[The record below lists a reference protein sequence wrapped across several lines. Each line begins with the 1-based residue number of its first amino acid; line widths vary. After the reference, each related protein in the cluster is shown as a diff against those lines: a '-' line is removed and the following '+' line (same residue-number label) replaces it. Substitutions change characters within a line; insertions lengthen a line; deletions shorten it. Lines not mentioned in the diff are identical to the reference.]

1 MSGEVSS
8 EVWFMLQRPT
18 VPALARNMSSSN
30 HHCQSGREKLSILWE
45 WATSQKCSSDQVET
59 SDTCWLRRCRVIAF
73 SGIFSALLVYFG
85 LLGLRLIR
93 LAHDSPKLSGAYSVG
108 FLGNGTLSNCI
119 HSIAEGRGHVL
130 EAGAEQLDI
139 AAEPYRIS
147 SGFSSLQQC
156 VGLCPGKCQH
166 LWGMLH
172 GRKRGTPGWRH
183 GCGWIEEKLG
193 KYNTTDWC
201 LFCASFLSWIHFA
214 IIYS

>member
-1 MSGEVSS
+1 M
-8 EVWFMLQRPT
+8 
-18 VPALARNMSSSN
+18 
-30 HHCQSGREKLSILWE
+30 
-45 WATSQKCSSDQVET
+45 
-59 SDTCWLRRCRVIAF
+59 RRCRVIAF

-156 VGLCPGKCQH
+156 VGL
-166 LWGMLH
+166 LSREVSTLVRNASWAEA
-172 GRKRGTPGWRH
+172 RH
-183 GCGWIEEKLG
+183 SGLKAWMRM
-193 KYNTTDWC
+193 N
-201 LFCASFLSWIHFA
+201 
-214 IIYS
+214 